1 MLQNPQQALPLLP
14 GQVMDLLPSGD
25 AGQLNDHRD
34 QLLRQQIIQSVLEIV
49 VGVFGKIRQ
58 QPLVQLLLIQ
68 RGFQVD
74 LQPVT
79 LFGKM
84 PHVGRGRQ
92 HQRTADAEV
101 CKQQLAEIRIDLLIV
116 FKGRQTHVPQTQAL
130 QADTRDPRRDDPLQG
145 HQRPLQRRDGVP
157 RLSRHPV
164 TVSGGA
170 GGRIADAAGGQH
182 HRLGRVVSPLPNNAA
197 DRAVLNL
204 QGRRP
209 VPEDLHLQGLQPPF
223 QRGADVKRAVADGK
237 HPVSPLG
244 FQRNAQ
250 LLKKAHHICAIEA
263 VKGAVK
269 ELSITR
275 NISQQPLDIRVVGHV
290 APALA
295 GDIQFF
301 PQPFVGFQQR
311 DSRPL
316 LRRRNSGHHP
326 GGASADHYD
335 LFTHH
340 PHRRIHRTD
349 PTAVPAW

>member
-1 MLQNPQQALPLLP
+1 
-14 GQVMDLLPSGD
+14 MDLLPSGD

-68 RGFQVD
+68 RRLQVD
-74 LQPVT
+74 LQPVA

-101 CKQQLAEIRIDLLIV
+101 RKQQLAEIRIDLLIV
-116 FKGRQTHVPQTQAL
+116 FKDRQAHVPQTQAL
-130 QADTRDPRRDDPLQG
+130 QTNTGDPRRDDPLQG

-182 HRLGRVVSPLPNNAA
+182 HRLSGIASPLPNNAA
-197 DRAVLNL
+197 GRAVLNL

-209 VPEDLHLQGLQPPF
+209 VPEDLHFQGLQPPF
-223 QRGADVKRAVADGK
+223 QCGTDVERAVADGK
-237 HPVSPLG
+237 HPIPPLS
-244 FQRNAQ
+244 FQWDAQ
-250 LLKKAHHICAIEA
+250 LLKKGHHICAIET
-263 VKGAVK
+263 VKSAVK
-269 ELSITR
+269 EFSITR
-275 NISQQPLDIRVVGHV
+275 NIGQQPLNIRVVGHV
-290 APALA
+290 APALS

-301 PQPFVGFQQR
+301 SQPFVGFQQS
-311 DSRPL
+311 DLRPL
-316 LRRRNSGHHP
+316 LRCRKGSHHS
-326 GGASADHYD
+326 GGAAADDHD
-335 LFTHH
+335 LFTHR
-340 PHRRIHRTD
+340 PHRRIHHTD

>member
-1 MLQNPQQALPLLP
+1 
-14 GQVMDLLPSGD
+14 
-25 AGQLNDHRD
+25 
-34 QLLRQQIIQSVLEIV
+34 
-49 VGVFGKIRQ
+49 
-58 QPLVQLLLIQ
+58 
-68 RGFQVD
+68 
-74 LQPVT
+74 
-79 LFGKM
+79 M

-101 CKQQLAEIRIDLLIV
+101 RKQQLAEIRIDLLIV

-130 QADTRDPRRDDPLQG
+130 QADAGDPRRDDPLQG

-164 TVSGGA
+164 TVPGGA

-182 HRLGRVVSPLPNNAA
+182 HRLSGIASPLPNNAA

-209 VPEDLHLQGLQPPF
+209 VSEDLHFQGLQPPF
-223 QRGADVKRAVADGK
+223 QCGTDVERAVADRK
-237 HPVSPLG
+237 HPIPPLS
-244 FQRNAQ
+244 FQWDAQ
-250 LLKKAHHICAIEA
+250 LLKKGHHICAIET

-269 ELSITR
+269 EFSITW
-275 NISQQPLDIRVVGHV
+275 NIGQQPLNIGIVGHV
-290 APALA
+290 APALS

-301 PQPFVGFQQR
+301 PQSFVGFQQS
-311 DSRPL
+311 DLRPL
-316 LRRRNSGHHP
+316 LRCRKGSHHS
-326 GGASADHYD
+326 GGAAADDHD
-335 LFTHH
+335 LFIHR

>member
-1 MLQNPQQALPLLP
+1 M
-14 GQVMDLLPSGD
+14 GG
-25 AGQLNDHRD
+25 
-34 QLLRQQIIQSVLEIV
+34 
-49 VGVFGKIRQ
+49 
-58 QPLVQLLLIQ
+58 
-68 RGFQVD
+68 
-74 LQPVT
+74 
-79 LFGKM
+79 
-84 PHVGRGRQ
+84 GRQ

-101 CKQQLAEIRIDLLIV
+101 RKQQLTEIRVDLLVV
-116 FKGRQTHVPQTQAL
+116 FKNRQVHVPQAQAL
-130 QADTRDPRRDDPLQG
+130 QADAGHPRRDDPLQG

-182 HRLGRVVSPLPNNAA
+182 HRLSGIAPPLPNNAA
-197 DRAVLNL
+197 DRAVLDL

-223 QRGADVKRAVADGK
+223 QCGTDVERAVADGK
-237 HPVSPLG
+237 HPIPPLS
-244 FQRNAQ
+244 FQLDAQ
-250 LLKKAHHICAIEA
+250 LLKKVHRISAIEA
-263 VKGAVK
+263 VKSAVK
-269 ELSITR
+269 EFSITW
-275 NISQQPLDIRVVGHV
+275 NIGQQPLNIGIVGHV
-290 APALA
+290 APALS

-301 PQPFVGFQQR
+301 SQPFVGFQQR

-340 PHRRIHRTD
+340 PHHRIHHTD